1 MVDLGDALRG
11 VVDNDDAFIF
21 SPPWPDG
28 HAPVLDPKTLA
39 LVRIA
44 ALVALG
50 GSLASYVSRVDA
62 ALTADATPEEVVGV
76 VVGIATDVGRVRA
89 LAASS
94 SIGPVL
100 GFDV

>member
-11 VVDNDDAFIF
+11 VVGDDDAFIF
-21 SPPWPDG
+21 SPPLPEG
-28 HAPVLDPKTLA
+28 EACVLDRKTLA

-50 GSLASYVSRVDA
+50 GSLASYVSRVNA
-62 ALTADATPEEVVGV
+62 ALIADATPEEVVGV

-89 LAASS
+89 LAAASS
-94 SIGPVL
+94 VGPVL